1 MISRTLGVLSK
12 VVTNETMHFVVER
25 ILPLL
30 DTSDNLVYRQ
40 GAVEALSRIF
50 SENILIDRSSLRYTC
65 IYVYIQDT
73 EIFRYHIADS

>member
-50 SENILIDRSSLRYTC
+50 SENILIDR
-65 IYVYIQDT
+65 
-73 EIFRYHIADS
+73 